1 MALGEY
7 RLKLFNNIEDLGTK
21 SVRRNPLIADLL
33 HRISFI
39 EKAGTGIRRMRDG
52 ARDQGY
58 PEPNFSAGGFFSA
71 VFHPVIT
78 EISHDVAHDTAH
90 DTAYESLSIVEH
102 RLLKECNGNPKN
114 SSTLLHAMGYTI
126 RSGNFK
132 ESLPRLL
139 VLNYIEMTIPD
150 KPRGKKQMYRITTIG
165 ENVLAK
171 NEES

>member
-58 PEPNFSAGGFFSA
+58 PEPSFSADGFFTA
-71 VFHPVIT
+71 VFHPVIS
-78 EISHDVAHDTAH
+78 EISHDAAHDT
-90 DTAYESLSIVEH
+90 DYESLSIVEY

-132 ESLPRLL
+132 ESLRRLL

-150 KPRGKKQMYRITTIG
+150 KPRSKKQMYRITTIG
-165 ENVLAK
+165 KNVLEI
-171 NEES
+171 NEEN